1 MAIQDAGQKKP
12 TGILTKVR
20 TDYLAGAAAGDH
32 TLTGIETIDFLVKV
46 TQIIL
51 LEGAPNTF
59 DTPVDISDEFTITAT
74 DTINNATGTD
84 TTGDLLAIEW
94 YDRDFLEEDIG
105 FVAGESGPQ

>member
-1 MAIQDAGQKKP
+1 MAIEDGGQKKP
-12 TGILTKVR
+12 TGLITKVR
-20 TDYLAGAAAGDH
+20 TDYLAGGAAGDH
-32 TLTGIETIDFLVKV
+32 TLTGIEVTDYLIKV

-59 DTPVDISDEFTITAT
+59 DAPVDISDEFTVTT
-74 DTINNATGTD
+74 KDTINNAAGTD

-105 FVAGESGPQ
+105 YVPSLGGPQ